1 MLDEDSALALYRAAR
16 VADPDYLPTQ
26 IEYIWLMS
34 ERFRGPDLRREFGT
48 PRSPS
53 ALGACLAAATAGPST
68 TPRSRA
74 LLVALKRRV
83 GNSVCTDVLLPASP
97 GDDPLRDVLPR
108 AARAVREAPLLY
120 SKWAYYADRLDAA
133 GQGREAEDVLREGLA
148 HVDDPIGRLN
158 LQNHVFRLRW
168 GRGDTARAVA
178 LANAA
183 AAAVRRDGRP
193 GVWSA
198 YLGQVCFGGWVF
210 AQAAAR
216 ELACRQW
223 IAAARA
229 HHAWL
234 LEWSASRHLGRGLLE
249 RGELAAA
256 LPYLDRAVA
265 LADSV
270 GTAGLR
276 LVSYTWRGRTLSKL
290 GRFAPAVRDLRRAI
304 AAGAAAEDPYYLAE
318 AYHNLAHTY
327 EGAGQFAAAAGAAD
341 TFAAI
346 TALLLQTDPLRIM
359 SRHDA
364 GMIRWEAGWHSA
376 AARDFAAMVRIVDEQ
391 DKEHYFAGEYFERIG
406 DLGRALKYYRQGPR
420 RWHETR
426 SLVALTR
433 LYEALG
439 LVDSAAA
446 AARLHDAWSDTWTTL
461 EGPLLPGVLARQGR
475 LAEAVA
481 QADTWAR
488 HELAAGNVQ
497 GAAIANLRAAELLLA
512 DHRPESARDAAAR
525 ADSLSRVFTLTD
537 EAIQARTLEG
547 RALFEAGMTSQG
559 FATLREAAALAQ
571 AHPTVEGL
579 LRTHLALGKALEAS
593 GARTAALVAYDRAA
607 AQVERMTAGLET
619 DPDRTGFRAE
629 HLAPF
634 DGALRILLRTAPS
647 ADVEAALRWS
657 ARRKGAA
664 LALAGVPAGAA
675 LNPPSVVQLRARLGP
690 DEALIDYTVLDST
703 VTAIVVGRRGVSLVP
718 IPASLA
724 QLAAWTDAIR
734 RPLVATPGGRVD
746 LAHAR
751 FDVAA
756 AERLFQALV
765 TPVEGILAGAHR
777 LAIVPDGVLWY
788 VPFAALVIPPSADA
802 ATARPSPEY
811 LIDRYEL
818 RLLPSTQFLL
828 GTTAGIPMRPGFR
841 VLALSYAVPGG
852 AAELAAVRRALG
864 EGRVLAQEGG
874 AATERAALAASADV
888 LHLAVHSLVDDRDPL
903 ASHLRLAPQGTD
915 DGLLHLSQITGRR
928 LASRLGVLSACE
940 AVNGRLYA
948 GEGLV
953 GLARA
958 FLVGG
963 TRQVVASEWPVDSS
977 AAELMGAF
985 YSQLERGLPP
995 AAALRAAQL
1004 ALRRQPATAHPIHWA
1019 GFVVFEGDA
1028 VRSPRV
1034 VQDPTAN

>member
-1 MLDEDSALALYRAAR
+1 MLDADSALALYRAAR
-16 VADPDYLPTQ
+16 AADPDYLPAQ
-26 IEYIWLMS
+26 IEYIGRMY
-34 ERFRGPDLRREFGT
+34 ERFRWPDLHREFAIT
-48 PRSPS
+48 RTPS
-53 ALGACLAAATAGPST
+53 AFRACLEAATVAQGT
-68 TPRSRA
+68 TGRPGA
-74 LLVALKRRV
+74 LLVALEHRV
-83 GNSVCTDVLLPASP
+83 GISLCTDLFLLSWDVRA
-97 GDDPLRDVLPR
+97 RDRLPR
-108 AARAVREAPLLY
+108 AARAAREAPLL
-120 SKWAYYADRLDAA
+120 SSVWSNYAERLKAA
-133 GQGREAEDVLREGLA
+133 GRKREAELALREGLA
-148 HVDDPIGRLN
+148 HVDDPIARLS
-158 LQNHVFRLRW
+158 LQLQLFRLHLERA
-168 GRGDTARAVA
+168 DTARAVA

-193 GVWSA
+193 GVRSA
-198 YLGQVCFGGWVF
+198 HLVQVCSGGWAF
-210 AQAAAR
+210 GPIAPAR

-223 IAAARA
+223 VVGARA

-234 LEWSASRHLGRGLLE
+234 VEWYASRSIGRGLLD
-249 RGELAAA
+249 RGEVAPA
-256 LPYLDRAVA
+256 LPYLDRTVA

-270 GTAGLR
+270 GTPGLR
-276 LVSYTWRGRTLSKL
+276 LVSYMLRGRAYSKL

-304 AAGAAAEDPYYLAE
+304 GAGAAAEDPYYLAE

-327 EGAGQFAAAAGAAD
+327 EGAGDFAAAAGAAD
-341 TFAAI
+341 TFAA
-346 TALLLQTDPLRIM
+346 TTTLLAQTDELRMM

-364 GMIRWEAGWHSA
+364 GMIRWEAGWHA
-376 AARDFAAMVRIVDEQ
+376 AADRDFAAMVRLVDEQ
-391 DKEHYFAGEYFERIG
+391 DTQQYYAGEYFERIG
-406 DLGRALKYYRQGPR
+406 DLGRALRYYRVGPR
-420 RWHETR
+420 RWHDTR

-439 LVDSAAA
+439 LADSAAA
-446 AARLHDAWSDTWTTL
+446 AARLHDAWSDTWTPL
-461 EGPLLPGVLARQGR
+461 EGPLLPGVLAKQGR

-481 QADTWAR
+481 LADTWAR
-488 HELAAGNVQ
+488 HELATGNVQ
-497 GAAIANLRAAELLLA
+497 GAAIADLRAAELHLA
-512 DHRPESARDAAAR
+512 DHQPDSARAAAAR
-525 ADSLSRVFTLTD
+525 ADTLSRVLTLRD

-547 RALFEAGMTSQG
+547 QALVEAGMTSQG
-559 FATLREAAALAQ
+559 LAALREAAALAR
-571 AHPTVEGL
+571 AHPTVEGQL
-579 LRTHLALGKALEAS
+579 QAYLALGHALEAS
-593 GARTAALVAYDRAA
+593 GARTAAAVAYDRAA
-607 AQVERMTAGLET
+607 APVERMTAGLET

-664 LALAGVPAGAA
+664 LALAGVPAGVA
-675 LNPPSVVQLRARLGP
+675 LNPPSVLQLRARLGP

-703 VTAIVVGRRGVSLVP
+703 VTAIVVGRRGASLVP

-724 QLAAWTDAIR
+724 QLDAWTDAVR

-765 TPVEGILAGAHR
+765 TPLEGVLAGAHR
-777 LAIVPDGVLWY
+777 LAIVPDAVLWY

-802 ATARPSPEY
+802 ASAGPSPEY
-811 LIDRYEL
+811 LIDRYEV

-828 GTTAGIPMRPGFR
+828 GATAGSAMRPGFR

-852 AAELAAVRRALG
+852 AAELAAVRGALG
-864 EGRVLAQEGG
+864 EGRVLTREGG
-874 AATERAALAASADV
+874 AATERAALTASAEV

-915 DGLLHLSQITGRR
+915 DGLLHLSEIAGRR
-928 LASRLGVLSACE
+928 LAPRLVVLSACE
-940 AVNGRLYA
+940 GVNGRLYA

-977 AAELMGAF
+977 AAGLMGAF
-985 YSQLERGLPP
+985 YGQLERGIRP

-1004 ALRRQPATAHPIHWA
+1004 MLRMQPATAHPIHWA

-1028 VRSPRV
+1028 ARGRGAGPN
-1034 VQDPTAN
+1034 PTAN